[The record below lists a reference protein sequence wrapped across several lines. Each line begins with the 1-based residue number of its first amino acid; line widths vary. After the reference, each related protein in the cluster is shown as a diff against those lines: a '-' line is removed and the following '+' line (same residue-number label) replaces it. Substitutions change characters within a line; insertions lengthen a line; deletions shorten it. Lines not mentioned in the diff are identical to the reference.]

1 MPAPKGNQ
9 FWRARSTH
17 GRKPIFEDDEK
28 LWEACTQYFD
38 WVEDNPLKE
47 GVVYQGKVMPD
58 GNPLMR
64 AMTISGMCLFLDIC
78 ENTWANYRLDKDLLS
93 VTTRAE
99 KIIYNQKFAGAAAGL
114 LNANI
119 IARDLGLTDKQHT
132 EHSGAIDLNKMTDEE
147 LDAEVRQ
154 AAQKLLQSTQD

>member
-17 GRKPIFEDDEK
+17 GRKPIFETDEI

-38 WVEDNPLKE
+38 WIEANPLTE
-47 GVVYQGKVMPD
+47 GVVYQGKIMLD

-64 AMTISGMCLFLDIC
+64 AMTISGMCIFLDIC
-78 ENTWANYRLDKDLLS
+78 ETTWAVYRDNKDFTA
-93 VTTRAE
+93 VVTRAE

-119 IARDLGLTDKQHT
+119 IARDLGLTEKTSTDHT
-132 EHSGAIDLNKMTDEE
+132 GNINLTNLTDEE
-147 LDAEVRQ
+147 LESKKRQ
-154 AAQKLLQSTQD
+154 AEQALKQSTQD